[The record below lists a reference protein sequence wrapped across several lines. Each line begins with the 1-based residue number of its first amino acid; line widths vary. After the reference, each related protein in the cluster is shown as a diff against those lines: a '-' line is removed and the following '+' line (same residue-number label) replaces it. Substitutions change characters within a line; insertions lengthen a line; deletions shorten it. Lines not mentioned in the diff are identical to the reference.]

1 MSEKRAYYAG
11 QTIRAAIVFANYGRG
26 PVERVTATFVQQETE
41 GAVIEMSSHFLRP
54 ADDDEDAWEVVFEY
68 YVSPGT
74 TPGLYRCESVNVVYE
89 GGREVP
95 FVRAPDVTFR
105 IEEERIRN
113 PEPLSE
119 WRWIKEEAD

>member
-1 MSEKRAYYAG
+1 MSEMRACYAG

-26 PVERVTATFVQQETE
+26 SVERVTATFVQQETE
-41 GAVIEMSSHFLRP
+41 GAVIEMSSHFLRL
-54 ADDDEDAWEVVFEY
+54 ANDYDDAWEVLFEY
-68 YVSPGT
+68 YISPDV
-74 TPGLYRCESVNVVYE
+74 TPGLYRCESVKVVYE

-95 FVRAPDVTFR
+95 FVQAPDVAFR

-119 WRWIKEEAD
+119 WRWIEEEA